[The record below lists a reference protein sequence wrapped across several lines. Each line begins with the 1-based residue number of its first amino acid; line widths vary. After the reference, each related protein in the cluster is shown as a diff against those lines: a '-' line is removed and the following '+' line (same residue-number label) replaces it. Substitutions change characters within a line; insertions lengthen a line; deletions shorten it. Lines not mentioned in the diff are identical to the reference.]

1 MVVVTLIGEDFA
13 EVGKTFV
20 FRGPITECRDCKLK
34 GICFNLDAGC
44 RYCVKEVRD
53 VHNECRIHES
63 GVCAAEVEKLN
74 ISGAVPKKYAL
85 EGSTLSFNP
94 TDCNQIGC
102 ENYRLC
108 HPTGVT
114 KGMRFKIISAGEEL
128 NCPAGQR
135 MIKVVLE

>member
-53 VHNECRIHES
+53 VHHECRIHES

-74 ISGAVPKKYAL
+74 INGAVPKNMHWREPHYHLIQLIA
-85 EGSTLSFNP
+85 T
-94 TDCNQIGC
+94 
-102 ENYRLC
+102 RLD
-108 HPTGVT
+108 V
-114 KGMRFKIISAGEEL
+114 KIIDCVIQQVSL
-128 NCPAGQR
+128 
-135 MIKVVLE
+135 KVCASK